1 MYPAA
6 LCLLC
11 YLHTL
16 VTLEI
21 TYQSL
26 VHEAEPVLTSVL
38 HDVFYVYLPRHG
50 AQDTPCCPELNLCI
64 LALKHL

>member
-26 VHEAEPVLTSVL
+26 VHEVEPVLTSVL
-38 HDVFYVYLPRHG
+38 HGVFYVYLPLHG
-50 AQDTPCCPELNLCI
+50 AQDTHCCAELNLCI